1 MKNTYKYPRRYF
13 NVVDKSLS
21 QHDTKGRCDKDKMDG
36 LD

>member
-13 NVVDKSLS
+13 NVGDKSFS
-21 QHDTKGRCDKDKMDG
+21 QHDTKGRRDKGKMNG